1 MRRELIALRNR
12 LAVPLVALVVT
23 HLVGTAGFWL
33 LWRDRGGTVLDAL
46 FMTFITITTIG
57 FGEIH
62 PVGTEGRLLTMVLAA
77 GGIGSLFYTFTVALD
92 WAASDEVRAARRL
105 RKMQQTIDGL
115 SGHYVI
121 AGFGR
126 VGREAATEL
135 TAGGAQVL
143 VIDPSPEN
151 VALAIDRGFPA
162 MKGDATDDATLRAA
176 GISRA
181 RGLIVT
187 TDSDA
192 TNLYV
197 VLSARLLS
205 PTIFIASRAVDD
217 HSVPKLERA
226 GANRAISPYAIGG
239 RRLAHLM
246 LRPRAVDFFD
256 SALRTVDRSIG
267 ISEILISGTL
277 GAAGKPL
284 ESLNVHQATGA
295 TVLAVIQK
303 ADGAVTTP
311 RPGLVLHEG
320 DHLLALGTDAQLA
333 QVEQLVR

>member
-1 MRRELIALRNR
+1 MSRELLALRNR
-12 LAVPLVALVVT
+12 LAVPLVALALT
-23 HLVGTAGFWL
+23 HVVGTLGFYL
-33 LWRDRGGTVLDAL
+33 LWHDRGGSLLDAL

-57 FGEIH
+57 FQEVH
-62 PVGTEGRLLTMVLAA
+62 PLDTGGRVLTMAVAA
-77 GGIGSLFYTFTVALD
+77 GGIGSLFYTFTVSLD
-92 WAASDEVRAARRL
+92 WAASDEVRAARRN
-105 RKMQQTIDGL
+105 RKMQKAIDQL
-115 SGHYVI
+115 VGHYVV

-126 VGREAATEL
+126 VGREATTEL
-135 TAGGAQVL
+135 IHDGAQVL
-143 VIDPSPEN
+143 VVDPSDEN
-151 VALAIDRGFPA
+151 IARAIDRGVPA
-162 MKGDATDDATLRAA
+162 LKGDATDDATLRAA
-176 GISRA
+176 GITRA
-181 RGLIVT
+181 KGLIVT

-217 HSVPKLERA
+217 LSVPKLERA

-256 SALRTVDRSIG
+256 SALRSTDKSIG
-267 ISEILISGTL
+267 ISEIVVSSRTAAGGTL
-277 GAAGKPL
+277 
-284 ESLNVHQATGA
+284 EQLNVLVATGA

-303 ADGAVTTP
+303 SDGAVATP

-320 DHLLALGTDAQLA
+320 DHLLALGTEQQLA
-333 QVEQLVR
+333 QVARLVA

>member
-1 MRRELIALRNR
+1 MRRELMVLRSR
-12 LAVPLVALVVT
+12 LAVPLVALALT
-23 HLVGTAGFWL
+23 HVAGTGGFWL
-33 LWRDRGGTVLDAL
+33 LWRDRGGSLLDAL

-57 FGEIH
+57 FGEVH
-62 PVGTEGRLLTMVLAA
+62 PLGTGGRLLTMGLAA
-77 GGIGSLFYTFTVALD
+77 GGIGSLFYTFTVVLD

-105 RKMQQTIDGL
+105 RKMQSVIDGL

-126 VGREAATEL
+126 VGREAAAEL
-135 TAGGAQVL
+135 AEAGVRAL
-143 VIDPSPEN
+143 VIDPNPEN
-151 VALAIDRGFPA
+151 VEGAIARGLPAL
-162 MKGDATDDATLRAA
+162 KGDATDDQTLRAA
-176 GISRA
+176 GIIRA

-197 VLSARLLS
+197 VLSARLLA
-205 PTIFIASRAVDD
+205 PTIFIASRAIDD

-256 SALRTVDRSIG
+256 SALRSVDKAFG
-267 ISEILISGTL
+267 ISEIRITATR
-277 GAAGKPL
+277 GAAGVPL

-303 ADGAVTTP
+303 RDGTVATP

-333 QVEQLVR
+333 QVERLIG